1 MESLGLYLDF
11 YDHERLKTAWC
22 WKYATDSEEWA
33 SEEYASE
40 ALALKALRARKL
52 EFSALDKY
60 DPYEAALVGAKVNFD
75 QDPPFDYWLVD
86 NRQVYEPKCGGQLL
100 GELPQFV
107 PIKTA
112 KILRFTLSQF
122 EHMQFLDEI
131 RELEADESGPGD
143 C

>member
-52 EFSALDKY
+52 EFSALDDY
-60 DPYEAALVGAKVNFD
+60 DRYEAALVGAKVNFD

-100 GELPQFV
+100 GEPPQFV
-107 PIKTA
+107 PLKTA
-112 KILRFTLSQF
+112 KVLRFTLSQF
-122 EHMQFLDEI
+122 EHMQFMNEI
-131 RELEADESGPGD
+131 RELEADESGPAN